1 MTTPDKKDASPEAT
15 GAAKNQKRS
24 SMTQLTPF
32 TYEDQPVRVVTI
44 NAEPWFV
51 LADLC
56 KVLNLSQPHRVAA
69 RLAGDMKGRTQM
81 TTPGGDQEMTIVSE
95 AGMYEVVIRSD
106 KPEAAAFRRW
116 VTSEV
121 LPSIRKHG
129 GYLTDQ
135 KIEDIL
141 DNPDTIIE
149 LATKL
154 KSERA
159 KRAAL
164 EKQAAIDTPKARFA
178 DAVSASHTSILIGDL
193 AKLLRQNGYEIG
205 QNRLFEMLRRDG
217 YLCSAKGGMWNMPT
231 QKAMNLNLFEVKET
245 TIVHS
250 DGHVSISKTTKVTGK
265 GQVYFVTRF
274 LDGRL
279 PKGVNDDEEAR
290 HD

>member
-1 MTTPDKKDASPEAT
+1 MTS
-15 GAAKNQKRS
+15 NIQ
-24 SMTQLTPF
+24 PF
-32 TYEDQPVRVVTI
+32 THEQFGTI
-44 NAEPWFV
+44 RTITDVSGEVWFV
-51 LADLC
+51 ATDICAALDLSNTTVALQRLDADE
-56 KVLNLSQPHRVAA
+56 KYKFNLG
-69 RLAGDMKGRTQM
+69 L
-81 TTPGGDQEMTIVSE
+81 PGGATWCVNE
-95 AGMYEVVIRSD
+95 AGLYSLVLASR
-106 KPEAAAFRRW
+106 KPEAKSFKRW
-116 VTSEV
+116 VTHEV

-141 DNPDTIIE
+141 NNPDTIIQ

-193 AKLLRQNGYEIG
+193 AKLLRQNGYVIG

-217 YLCSAKGGMWNMPT
+217 YLCAAKGGMWNMPT
-231 QKAMNLNLFEVKET
+231 QKAMNLGLFEVKET

-279 PKGVNDDEEAR
+279 PKGINDEAAA
-290 HD
+290 

>member
-1 MTTPDKKDASPEAT
+1 MTS
-15 GAAKNQKRS
+15 NIQ
-24 SMTQLTPF
+24 PF
-32 TYEDQPVRVVTI
+32 THDKFGTIRTVTDESGTI
-44 NAEPWFV
+44 WFV
-51 LADLC
+51 ATDICAALDLSNTTVTMRRLDADE
-56 KVLNLSQPHRVAA
+56 KSKFNLGLQGDAWRVN
-69 RLAGDMKGRTQM
+69 
-81 TTPGGDQEMTIVSE
+81 E
-95 AGMYEVVIRSD
+95 AGLYRLVLTSR
-106 KPEAAAFRRW
+106 KPKAKSFKRW
-116 VTSEV
+116 VTHEV

-141 DNPDTIIE
+141 DNPDTIIQ

-164 EKQAAIDTPKARFA
+164 EEQAAIDTPKARFA

-231 QKAMNLNLFEVKET
+231 PKAMNLGLFEVEET

-279 PKGVNDDEEAR
+279 PKGINDEEAA
-290 HD
+290 